1 MQRVWRALLTGLLSL
16 LSYKTQ
22 DQQPGDGTIHNG
34 LDLSL
39 CVCLKQCS
47 TARSYRGIFSTEAPS
62 SQMTS
67 VKLTYNK
74 PAHKFSLLP
83 VERLQSFSSPS
94 RDSCQIQFLGVQCFN
109 SLVGK
114 EKGTKVSS
122 ISQFLTGEAFIRGDL
137 LTHTCCRNCLVC
149 FSVQQHPRQSK
160 LPSSLHHNV

>member
-1 MQRVWRALLTGLLSL
+1 MLGSQHEVQVFIANKRYAQLNMVKCGPSHPSLAQHHLGSSLPQGGLTCH
-16 LSYKTQ
+16 Q
-22 DQQPGDGTIHNG
+22 N
-34 LDLSL
+34 
-39 CVCLKQCS
+39 CVRYL
-47 TARSYRGIFSTEAPS
+47 EAD
-62 SQMTS
+62 
-67 VKLTYNK
+67 KL
-74 PAHKFSLLP
+74 HCW
-83 VERLQSFSSPS
+83 LQSFSSPS